1 MGRTIFELNPAT
13 RWLGARLEVFDEVDS
28 TNLVAERLGHA
39 GAPDGTLVVAD
50 RQSAGRGRLGR
61 SFFSPGGRSLYLSLL
76 LRPAMPLEHVHRHV
90 FAAAV
95 AVAECA
101 RAALPARCAVEI
113 KWPNDVLIDGRKTS
127 GINLPV
133 HVDAERVVFAVLGIG
148 VNVNLGADELP
159 EELREIATS
168 LAIAGGKSL
177 DRVEF
182 GEQLLAQL
190 ERELDLLRGGEFAA
204 VLERFRKSFRM
215 PGAKVRIGGPGVARE
230 VIGTVLGVDEE
241 GALLLRPLEGGP
253 SAVERVL
260 AGDVTVLSRSADRVP
275 TRSPGG
281 T

>member
-1 MGRTIFELNPAT
+1 VDRALFELTPPT
-13 RWLGARLEVFDEVDS
+13 RWLGARLEVFAEVDS
-28 TNLVAERLGHA
+28 TNLVAERLGHE
-39 GAPDGTLVVAD
+39 GAPDGTIVIAD

-61 SFFSPGGRSLYLSLL
+61 SFFSPGGRSLYFSVL

-90 FAAAV
+90 FAASV
-95 AVAECA
+95 AIAACA

-159 EELREIATS
+159 AELREIATS
-168 LAIAGGKSL
+168 LSIAGGKSL
-177 DRVEF
+177 DRICFAE
-182 GEQLLAQL
+182 ELLAQL
-190 ERELDLLRGGEFAA
+190 ERELDLLRAGEFAL
-204 VLERFRKSFRM
+204 VLDRYRKSFRM

-241 GALLLRPLEGGP
+241 GALLLRPSTGGAD
-253 SAVERVL
+253 SVERVL
-260 AGDVTVLSRSADRVP
+260 AGDVTLLRGEA
-275 TRSPGG
+275 
-281 T
+281 